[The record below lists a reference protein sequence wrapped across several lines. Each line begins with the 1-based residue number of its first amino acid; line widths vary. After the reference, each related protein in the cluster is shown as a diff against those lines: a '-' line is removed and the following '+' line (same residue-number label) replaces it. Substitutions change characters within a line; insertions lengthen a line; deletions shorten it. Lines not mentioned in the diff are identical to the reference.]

1 MTNWE
6 QNLVREK
13 HPLAKIISFCQRQSH
28 GLDMDIRRTEFECD
42 SVSVPQ
48 VQSCIFSFS
57 QSKYFEVLGVTVV
70 VKTMYVFKMD
80 I

>member
-1 MTNWE
+1 
-6 QNLVREK
+6 
-13 HPLAKIISFCQRQSH
+13 
-28 GLDMDIRRTEFECD
+28 MDIRRTEFECD

-70 VKTMYVFKMD
+70 VRTMYVFKMD